1 MNTIT
6 RLIAAWLL
14 PSLLLA
20 VTARS
25 QHDNTASPVR
35 HLAATIEFDQARQ
48 SATIEVRVLYPACL
62 SLSLQNEVDKSVLRI
77 TLNKRLEAGTH
88 RFTVST
94 EGLRPG
100 IHILR
105 LQDGSDVKTQSVTV
119 R

>member
-6 RLIAAWLL
+6 RLVAAWML
-14 PSLLLA
+14 PGLLLV

-25 QHDNTASPVR
+25 QHASPASPVR
-35 HLAATIEFDQARQ
+35 HLAATVVCDQSQ
-48 SATIEVRVLYPACL
+48 HMATIEVRVNYPVCL
-62 SLSLQNEVDKSVLRI
+62 SLSLQGEQDRNILRI
-77 TLNKRLEAGTH
+77 ALNKRLDTGTH

-100 IHILR
+100 IYTLR
-105 LQDGSDVKTQSVTV
+105 LQDGSDVKTQSITV